1 MFTLQQVINTLCGQ
15 PFSGV
20 SPRDAEGKT
29 PVHGIV
35 TDSRAVMPDDI
46 FVALKGER
54 FDAHDFVAD
63 VLSKGALRAIVAQN
77 FVDPTG
83 CVTEKQLIRVPSPL
97 LALGALAS
105 AYLASFPELKRV
117 AITGSNGKTT
127 VKEMVV
133 SILQAHAGAEAVHA
147 TAGNFNNDIGLPL
160 TALAVGSV
168 HRFAVFEM
176 GMNHFGEIDYLS
188 RLVRPHVALVN
199 NAMRAHL
206 GAGGFKN
213 TQDVARAKAE
223 IFPHLVPTGVAILN
237 ADDPNVAV
245 FQQASVAFTELT
257 FGLNSPAANLFASD
271 IRADLA
277 EVHFQ
282 LNTPQGA
289 IAIQLPAAGEH
300 NVRNACAA
308 AAIALALDVPLTT
321 VAKGLAAYQGV
332 KGRLQLKQAFNGA
345 CLIDDTYN
353 ANPDS
358 MKAGLSVLQGYPA
371 PRWLV
376 MGDLGE
382 LGDSAPELHAEVGA
396 FAWAC
401 GVEQLVTLGE
411 LSRFAAAA
419 FGGAS
424 RSFETHAQVIEFM
437 KTALPDTATVLI
449 KGSRSMSMDTIVL
462 GLMT

>member
-1 MFTLQQVINTLCGQ
+1 MFILQQVINTLRGQ
-15 PFSGV
+15 PFSGELL
-20 SPRDAEGKT
+20 SDIDSNT
-29 PVHGIV
+29 LIHGIV
-35 TDSRAVMPDDI
+35 TDSRAVMGNDI

-54 FDAHDFVAD
+54 FDAHDFVAE
-63 VLSKGALRAIVAQN
+63 VLAKGALRAIVAQD
-77 FVDPTG
+77 FVEATG
-83 CVTEKQLIRVPSPL
+83 RVAENQLIRVPNPL
-97 LALGALAS
+97 LALGVLAS
-105 AYLASFPELKRV
+105 AYLASFPHLKRI

-133 SILQAHAGAEAVHA
+133 SILQAHTSVEAVHA

-160 TALAVGSV
+160 TVFALDSM
-168 HRFAVFEM
+168 HRFAVLEM

-223 IFPHLVPTGVAILN
+223 IFAHLVPTGVAILN
-237 ADDPNVAV
+237 ADDANLAM
-245 FQQASVAFTELT
+245 FQQATISFSGLT
-257 FGLNSPAANLFASD
+257 FGLNNLAASLFASD

-282 LNTPQGA
+282 LNTPQGS

-300 NVRNACAA
+300 NVCNACAA
-308 AAIALALDVPLTT
+308 AAIALALDVPLITI
-321 VAKGLAAYQGV
+321 AKGLAAYQGV
-332 KGRLQLKQAFNGA
+332 KGRLQVKKAFNGA

-358 MKAGLSVLQGYPA
+358 MKAGLSVLQRYST

-382 LGDSAPELHAEVGA
+382 LGDSAAELHAEVVT
-396 FAWAC
+396 FALAC
-401 GVEQLVTLGE
+401 GVDQLVTLGE
-411 LSRFAAAA
+411 LSQVAAAN
-419 FGGAS
+419 FSGAT
-424 RSFETHAQVIEFM
+424 RSFETHAQAIEFM
-437 KTALPDTATVLI
+437 KMALPDTATVLV
-449 KGSRSMSMDTIVL
+449 KGSRSMRMENIVL
-462 GLMT
+462 GLM